1 MNMQHFDIAK
11 YLREHQQGSF
21 GILNHYIDLKPLKE
35 EREEIFDKSDPESGE
50 DALEWILDNIEGPD
64 KDRILDNIQIY
75 DKDKVRDADP
85 EDIVDMINGVIE
97 DHEINFDEDEDRF
110 QLTIVSIKKDME
122 EDKDLGQQDA
132 MPEPYEGPE
141 DPIDGL
147 GGELDRDMDVSM
159 NEEEDTEEMENAW
172 MKDVDGTEAYEVGKW
187 KCYYSHPGI
196 LVWSYND
203 KPFSEIAIYATPN
216 YDGDDTT
223 PIQIV
228 VGEENEDMMSL
239 NQGIFTDFNEY
250 AKAMKPYLDRIENLE
265 SNRGSLAEL
274 ENVNEVSAFEEKRK
288 YYEGEVNDIVYD
300 MMDTTGADK
309 DEVADFFQYISTK
322 IRNEGIF

>member
-1 MNMQHFDIAK
+1 MQHFDIAK

-64 KDRILDNIQIY
+64 KDRILDKIQIY
-75 DKDKVRDADP
+75 DRDNVRDAEP

-110 QLTIVSIKKDME
+110 QLTIVSKDME

-159 NEEEDTEEMENAW
+159 NEEGSMHDKMSQEYQAWLRKNNLPQMSADELLNDPSIKKTDAQIAYIKDFIDKWEAVNEEGAADME
-172 MKDVDGTEAYEVGKW
+172 EAEYQ
-187 KCYYSHPGI
+187 HRDI
-196 LVWSYND
+196 DSY
-203 KPFSEIAIYATPN
+203 PESERIM
-216 YDGDDTT
+216 DLGGQ
-223 PIQIV
+223 QI
-228 VGEENEDMMSL
+228 E
-239 NQGIFTDFNEY
+239 QGIISLLDDGFDARDIVDLVKELLTAHIS
-250 AKAMKPYLDRIENLE
+250 AKAQGK
-265 SNRGSLAEL
+265 S
-274 ENVNEVSAFEEKRK
+274 F
-288 YYEGEVNDIVYD
+288 
-300 MMDTTGADK
+300 
-309 DEVADFFQYISTK
+309 
-322 IRNEGIF
+322 

>member
-1 MNMQHFDIAK
+1 MQHFDIAK

-64 KDRILDNIQIY
+64 KDRILDKIQIY
-75 DKDKVRDADP
+75 DRDNVRDAEP
-85 EDIVDMINGVIE
+85 EEIVDMINGVIE

-110 QLTIVSIKKDME
+110 QLTIVSKDME

-159 NEEEDTEEMENAW
+159 NEVENRDQMSQEYISWLKKNNLPQMSADELINDPNIEKTQDQIDYLEDFINRW
-172 MKDVDGTEAYEVGKW
+172 
-187 KCYYSHPGI
+187 
-196 LVWSYND
+196 D
-203 KPFSEIAIYATPN
+203 KT
-216 YDGDDTT
+216 GDNST
-223 PIQIV
+223 
-228 VGEENEDMMSL
+228 
-239 NQGIFTDFNEY
+239 
-250 AKAMKPYLDRIENLE
+250 
-265 SNRGSLAEL
+265 
-274 ENVNEVSAFEEKRK
+274 AFEEKRQ

>member
-1 MNMQHFDIAK
+1 MQHFDIAK

-64 KDRILDNIQIY
+64 KDRILDKIQIY
-75 DKDKVRDADP
+75 DRDNVRDAEP

-110 QLTIVSIKKDME
+110 QLTIVSKDME
-122 EDKDLGQQDA
+122 EDKDLGQQEA

-147 GGELDRDMDVSM
+147 GGKLDRDMDVSM
-159 NEEEDTEEMENAW
+159 NEEENHDQMSQEYISWLEKNDFPMISADELINDPSYEKTEDQIKYLKNFIDRWEAAE
-172 MKDVDGTEAYEVGKW
+172 DVDD
-187 KCYYSHPGI
+187 S
-196 LVWSYND
+196 
-203 KPFSEIAIYATPN
+203 
-216 YDGDDTT
+216 
-223 PIQIV
+223 
-228 VGEENEDMMSL
+228 
-239 NQGIFTDFNEY
+239 
-250 AKAMKPYLDRIENLE
+250 
-265 SNRGSLAEL
+265 
-274 ENVNEVSAFEEKRK
+274 VNEVSAFEEKLQ